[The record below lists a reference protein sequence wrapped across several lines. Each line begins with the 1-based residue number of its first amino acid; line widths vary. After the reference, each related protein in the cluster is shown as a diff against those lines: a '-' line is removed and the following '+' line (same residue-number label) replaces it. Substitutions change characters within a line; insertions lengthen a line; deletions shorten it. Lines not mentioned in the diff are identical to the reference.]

1 MVGLGAAAAVDRGV
15 GSMAGV
21 GGEVDPDGGGGG
33 GEQAAVAG
41 TGVWAWIKRVVPW
54 GIAAAILWLL
64 FRRVPFEDALRAVD
78 EARLEVFVPAVLVAV
93 TLWFWLESTA
103 FARLFSRFN
112 APVSRS
118 EARSLRAVTY
128 LVTPI
133 NWNLGTGA
141 IILHLRRSKG
151 IAALEATSSMLF
163 YGLIDGLTMGSLML
177 VGVWMLP
184 ASATLQAIG
193 RVAAVIVGVQL
204 LILAFFWLRGPD
216 WRWVRRIKAFK
227 VFRTHG
233 LAGWRDV
240 AFLLAIRTLYFG
252 CFVLFFWVGT
262 GAFHVD
268 VPLLFMTAAVPVI
281 LATGALPITPAGL
294 GTQQA
299 VMLYFFAPFG
309 TEAQILAYGL
319 AFPVALS
326 LGRVILGLFYI
337 GDLRAL
343 RA

>member
-41 TGVWAWIKRVVPW
+41 TGVWAWIKRVMPW

-184 ASATLQAIG
+184 AT
-193 RVAAVIVGVQL
+193 
-204 LILAFFWLRGPD
+204 
-216 WRWVRRIKAFK
+216 
-227 VFRTHG
+227 
-233 LAGWRDV
+233 
-240 AFLLAIRTLYFG
+240 
-252 CFVLFFWVGT
+252 
-262 GAFHVD
+262 
-268 VPLLFMTAAVPVI
+268 
-281 LATGALPITPAGL
+281 
-294 GTQQA
+294 
-299 VMLYFFAPFG
+299 
-309 TEAQILAYGL
+309 
-319 AFPVALS
+319 
-326 LGRVILGLFYI
+326 
-337 GDLRAL
+337 
-343 RA
+343 

>member
-1 MVGLGAAAAVDRGV
+1 VNASDEIESDAREAAEAAPARLGLVG
-15 GSMAGV
+15 
-21 GGEVDPDGGGGG
+21 
-33 GEQAAVAG
+33 
-41 TGVWAWIKRVVPW
+41 WIKRVLPW
-54 GIAAAILWLL
+54 AIAVVILWLL
-64 FRRVPFEDALRAVD
+64 FRRVPFGDALAAAGH
-78 EARLEVFVPAVLVAV
+78 ARLEVFVPAVLVAV

-103 FARLFSRFN
+103 FAQLFSRFN
-112 APVSRS
+112 APLSRR
-118 EARSLRAVTY
+118 EARGLRALTY

-163 YGLIDGLTMGSLML
+163 YGLIDALAMGSLML
-177 VGVWMLP
+177 LGVSLLP
-184 ASATLQAIG
+184 TSPVLHTIG
-193 RVAAVIVGVQL
+193 RVAAVIVGIQL
-204 LILAFFWLRGPD
+204 ALLAFFWLRGPD
-216 WRWVRRIKAFK
+216 WRWVRRVKTLK

-233 LAGWRDV
+233 LAQWRDV
-240 AFLLAIRTLYFG
+240 AFLLLIRSLYFG

-262 GAFHVD
+262 RAFHVD
-268 VPLLFMTAAVPVI
+268 VPLLFMAASVPVI

-299 VMLYFFAPFG
+299 AMLYFFAPFG

-326 LGRVILGLFYI
+326 LGRMILGLVYVR
-337 GDLRAL
+337 DLRAL